1 MPVLILSVAVPSRF
15 TLRSRDNEV
24 TYCSASTVAVT
35 AGLLILAPT
44 AATSSIRGGL
54 LRLDA
59 PLVAAALSLLFTLST
74 LYLAANTNPGVVS
87 REMAAPEEAPSA
99 APAGYCTAC
108 CVQRRPRTHHCRHMR
123 ACVDRWDHYCVYIGN
138 AVGSGNH
145 RVFVCFIL
153 AATAHAALLT
163 WCAALELLGRAQ
175 PWRLASATHAL
186 APALLLLYTA
196 PMGAVL
202 ACFSAY
208 HLFLIS
214 VNQTS
219 YEYAFKKAYTAR
231 ANPHDRG
238 CLGNWVGFCGG
249 APSVAAGEAPDVA
262 HILI

>member
-1 MPVLILSVAVPSRF
+1 MCESLDYV
-15 TLRSRDNEV
+15 TLRHVR
-24 TYCSASTVAVT
+24 VA
-35 AGLLILAPT
+35 
-44 AATSSIRGGL
+44 
-54 LRLDA
+54 
-59 PLVAAALSLLFTLST
+59 
-74 LYLAANTNPGVVS
+74 
-87 REMAAPEEAPSA
+87 
-99 APAGYCTAC
+99 
-108 CVQRRPRTHHCRHMR
+108 PR
-123 ACVDRWDHYCVYIGN
+123 
-138 AVGSGNH
+138 SKP
-145 RVFVCFIL
+145 VFPHDGQDCD
-153 AATAHAALLT
+153 
-163 WCAALELLGRAQ
+163 G
-175 PWRLASATHAL
+175 RLASATHAL